1 MNEKQEKH
9 RNEANLHKIRSLYQ
23 SYDNGTLN
31 DRDFKSNLQ
40 SVNNKIIKKNFN
52 EKNFI
57 SKKFINGIKINLG
70 V

>member
-40 SVNNKIIKKNFN
+40 SVNNKIIKKNLY
-52 EKNFI
+52 
-57 SKKFINGIKINLG
+57 KKILFLRKLLM

>member
-40 SVNNKIIKKNFN
+40 RVNNKIIK
-52 EKNFI
+52 
-57 SKKFINGIKINLG
+57 INL
-70 V
+70 